1 MLFYVAEEAVCIQH
15 NFTTLQ
21 TELPSIDLATRM
33 MDHVLDRSNKSDID
47 RCGGPIR
54 QKSKLIKIIL
64 MKGKF
69 TCKNFVTAIK
79 EQFERAD
86 LVQRMKR
93 HNDDVGGRGNHKY
106 LNVCS
111 SLS

>member
-1 MLFYVAEEAVCIQH
+1 MFHVAQEAVCIQH

-33 MDHVLDRSNKSDID
+33 LKDMLDRSNISDID

-64 MKGKF
+64 MKGKL
-69 TCKNFVTAIK
+69 TCENFVKAIK
-79 EQFERAD
+79 EQFERAP
-86 LVQRMKR
+86 LVQRMER
-93 HNDDVGGRGNHKY
+93 HNDDVGGRGSHTY
-106 LNVCS
+106 FFFSFL
-111 SLS
+111 L

>member
-64 MKGKF
+64 MKGMS
-69 TCKNFVTAIK
+69 TCNDFVTAIDLQLK
-79 EQFERAD
+79 RKD
-86 LVQRMKR
+86 LVQQMER
-93 HNDDVGGRGNHKY
+93 HNDDVRRRGNHKY
-106 LNVCS
+106 FLY
-111 SLS
+111 